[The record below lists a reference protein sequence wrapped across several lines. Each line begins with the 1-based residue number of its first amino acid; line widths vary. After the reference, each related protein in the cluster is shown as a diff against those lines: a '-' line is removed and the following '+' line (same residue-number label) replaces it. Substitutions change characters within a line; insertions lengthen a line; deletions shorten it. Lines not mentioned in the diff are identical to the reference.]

1 MILYHML
8 YLGHACAIFVRLS
21 SSGYL
26 SYMVYSLSQTHIWVQ
41 FIFLVDVGWNTA
53 TERYTSSL
61 IKCGVNT
68 YRLYLIIKFVYIL
81 PLIQCLYIFVI
92 PVKNISS
99 HHINKIRILK
109 NENILHVKLFREFWC
124 WILKYTQ
131 MYCFYF
137 QMSKRRREIF
147 MTILKLR

>member
-8 YLGHACAIFVRLS
+8 YLGHAYAIFVRLS

-26 SYMVYSLSQTHIWVQ
+26 SYVVYSLSHTHMWVQ
-41 FIFLVDVGWNTA
+41 FILSVDVGWNTA

-68 YRLYLIIKFVYIL
+68 YRLYLSNFVYIR
-81 PLIQCLYIFVI
+81 LIQCLHIFVI

-109 NENILHVKLFREFWC
+109 NENILRVKLFREFWC
-124 WILKYTQ
+124 WILKYIQ

-137 QMSKRRREIF
+137 QISKRRREIF

>member
-8 YLGHACAIFVRLS
+8 YLGHAYAIFVRLS

-26 SYMVYSLSQTHIWVQ
+26 SYVVYSLSYTHIWAY
-41 FIFLVDVGWNTA
+41 FILSVNVGWNTA
-53 TERYTSSL
+53 TERYTSTL

-68 YRLYLIIKFVYIL
+68 YRLYTSNFVYIR
-81 PLIQCLYIFVI
+81 LIQCLYIFVI
-92 PVKNISS
+92 PIKNISS
-99 HHINKIRILK
+99 HHINKIRILE
-109 NENILHVKLFREFWC
+109 NENILRVKLFREFWC
-124 WILKYTQ
+124 WNLKYTQ

-137 QMSKRRREIF
+137 QISKRRREIY